1 MEVAVSTGS
10 LGVDLHERHI
20 NDVVDRIDK
29 RSNVSKGTYN
39 ALGNTLAIKV
49 SEEVDMMEI

>member
-29 RSNVSKGTYN
+29 RSNVSKGTYDS
-39 ALGNTLAIKV
+39 LGNTLAIKV